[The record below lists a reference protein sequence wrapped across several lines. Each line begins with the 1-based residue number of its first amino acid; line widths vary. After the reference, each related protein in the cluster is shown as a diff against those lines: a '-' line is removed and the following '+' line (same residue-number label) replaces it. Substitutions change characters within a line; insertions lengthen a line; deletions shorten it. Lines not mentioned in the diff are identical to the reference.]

1 MYSEQGK
8 AIIYYL
14 PADQKLLLMVTQA
27 LTLVKPNHV
36 LLAEMMKAVA
46 VHLHSDILPNLAL
59 PLIQSLPD
67 VSSPLTA
74 AHFRQ

>member
-1 MYSEQGK
+1 
-8 AIIYYL
+8 
-14 PADQKLLLMVTQA
+14 MVTQG
-27 LTLVKPNHV
+27 LTLVKPDHV